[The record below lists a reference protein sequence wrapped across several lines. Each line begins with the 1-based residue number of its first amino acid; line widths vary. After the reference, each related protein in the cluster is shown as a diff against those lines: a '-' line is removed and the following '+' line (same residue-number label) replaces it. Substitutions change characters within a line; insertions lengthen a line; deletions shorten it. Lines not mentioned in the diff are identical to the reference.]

1 MKVDIIDENHLVI
14 YLRKNKV
21 SNINLKDELK
31 IEETLKDLFVR
42 LNNYYDIKIKGYYNV
57 DIYVDKYYGVVFDIG
72 KEELEYYDYYDNQV
86 DMKIIVKKIP
96 FVYQVEDYFNIKLNK
111 FDVYKNCNN
120 IYLLPKKKLT
130 DMEMA
135 NLIENAIIIY
145 KSDDI
150 IKSSLKLNQ

>member
-21 SNINLKDELK
+21 SNINFKDELK